1 MVLAADEVLNTM
13 SASWIIDVI
22 RSQSSEVDARKTIL
36 GECALLNENVDNN
49 SGLTIYHH
57 TKEDIT
63 IKTTPETPASD
74 VPAEPAPT
82 VNREEEVIATKEDPK
97 EINMNAYQVDDDAS
111 FGALMAA
118 LNNLRISD
126 VASRPSGVSV
136 ESTLR
141 VPTGEVI

>member
-1 MVLAADEVLNTM
+1 MLVSRIIELINSESSIQDAQRAILAEY
-13 SASWIIDVI
+13 
-22 RSQSSEVDARKTIL
+22 RFR
-36 GECALLNENVDNN
+36 NENEDNN
-49 SGLTIYHH
+49 IELIIHQH
-57 TKEDIT
+57 TNI
-63 IKTTPETPASD
+63 TPETPASD

-118 LNNLRISD
+118 FNNLRISD

>member
-36 GECALLNENVDNN
+36 GVCALLNENVDNN